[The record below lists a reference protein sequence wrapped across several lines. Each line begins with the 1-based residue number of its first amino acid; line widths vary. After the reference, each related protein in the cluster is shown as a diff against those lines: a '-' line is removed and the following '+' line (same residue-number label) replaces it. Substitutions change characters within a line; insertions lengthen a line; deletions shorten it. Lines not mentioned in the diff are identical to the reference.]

1 MVLFNVIAFL
11 VLKILLFQNVKD
23 IISVPCKSLLLHFQK
38 QLRDDTNMTL
48 MKIVQFSRHP
58 LPPLSIYVQT
68 FSPPWP
74 WTSNFT
80 SFPPPHQMTTN
91 QLKENIIQGWLLSA
105 FGFSTNSLMLSGF
118 SLTSFHLV
126 EPPLLYLLLCGFILL
141 CVQCNYSH
149 FSTHFAINLGF
160 FVQLENKLQNNSST
174 VNMNERNQNK
184 SKTKTRHI
192 QIDHTFYCS
201 I

>member
-68 FSPPWP
+68 FSPP
-74 WTSNFT
+74 
-80 SFPPPHQMTTN
+80 
-91 QLKENIIQGWLLSA
+91 
-105 FGFSTNSLMLSGF
+105 
-118 SLTSFHLV
+118 
-126 EPPLLYLLLCGFILL
+126 
-141 CVQCNYSH
+141 
-149 FSTHFAINLGF
+149 
-160 FVQLENKLQNNSST
+160 
-174 VNMNERNQNK
+174 
-184 SKTKTRHI
+184 
-192 QIDHTFYCS
+192 
-201 I
+201 